1 MEAGGQT
8 QGMQRQPHR
17 LLRPHGCT
25 ADATPTADD
34 SRARHQQRRP
44 RLGLVSAISDK
55 FIFEYSNFCRSEIN
69 RHISADIGDASER
82 DDLVTEWRKKYKP
95 KAEELVD
102 NLRDWTV
109 IKRDWAGMRA
119 YKDLVELKIREA
131 LVLTINDFDPEVGNH
146 FRKAVD
152 ELTTKLRI
160 NCSQLGY
167 LLHNPQDKPYA
178 AGQKPM
184 KAPASKTAKVNV
196 PARLLRG
203 LEALKSKEKSFLED
217 FIDQEGSFKAAI
229 EVLKNKD
236 QVVEDPRSAN
246 KIAQLQGEL
255 DKSLQLSN
263 AKNVRIQELETNGCA
278 LISLMLSNRIEV
290 LRRYKQCF
298 EYSDESTQMPP
309 GSFAGSSSGHG
320 QADPDALY
328 AHPLNRDVMVTQNKL
343 RWPLHFLPGGSMY
356 GQTPRP
362 DEMLPADLVTSATSD
377 MRALAGMF

>member
-1 MEAGGQT
+1 
-8 QGMQRQPHR
+8 MQRQPHR

-34 SRARHQQRRP
+34 SGARHQQRRP
-44 RLGLVSAISDK
+44 RLGLVSAISHK

-152 ELTTKLRI
+152 EMTTKLRI
-160 NCSQLGY
+160 NCSSLGY
-167 LLHNPQDKPYA
+167 LMHNPQDKPYA

-184 KAPASKTAKVNV
+184 KAPASETAKVNV
-196 PARLLRG
+196 PAWLQRT
-203 LEALKSKEKSFLED
+203 LEALKPKEKAFCD
-217 FIDQEGSFKAAI
+217 NFIDQDGRFKATI

-236 QVVEDPRSAN
+236 QVVEDPESAQ

-255 DKSLQLSN
+255 KKSHQLVN
-263 AKNVRIQELETNGCA
+263 EKNDRIEELLNNGCS
-278 LISLMLSNRIEV
+278 LISVMLYNKITVYSWSREI
-290 LRRYKQCF
+290 F
-298 EYSDESTQMPP
+298 EYSDEYTYPPP
-309 GSFAGSSSGHG
+309 GSCAGSSSGHE
-320 QADPDALY
+320 QADPDAVY
-328 AHPLNRDVMVTQNKL
+328 PHPLNTDIMVTCNKL
-343 RWPLHFLPGGSMY
+343 RWPLRFLPGGSMY

-362 DEMLPADLVTSATSD
+362 EEMLPADLVSSAISD
-377 MRALAGMF
+377 VRALASLS